1 MNTLPPHL
9 MLATALVA
17 RQLSLTWPS
26 AAERTSVGGA
36 PSIGLVVVIL
46 AVVFLAAMIR
56 AARAMA
62 NLMSQFLRIAT
73 EMTSVLFT
81 LTLVIIVAGV
91 LITHH

>member
-1 MNTLPPHL
+1 MSTLSLHL

-17 RQLSLTWPS
+17 HQLSLNWPS
-26 AAERTSVGGA
+26 AAERTSVGVA
-36 PSIGLVVVIL
+36 PSIGLIVVIL
-46 AVVFLAAMIR
+46 AAIFLAAMIR
-56 AARAMA
+56 AAHAMA

-91 LITHH
+91 LIAHH